1 MTAPSFAQIMK
12 QIHDKKLVQTAGLVT
27 SKPTPVFKVDY
38 QSTIQFAKST
48 RK

>member
-12 QIHDKKLVQTAGLVT
+12 QIQNKEFVQSTGLVT

-48 RK
+48 QK